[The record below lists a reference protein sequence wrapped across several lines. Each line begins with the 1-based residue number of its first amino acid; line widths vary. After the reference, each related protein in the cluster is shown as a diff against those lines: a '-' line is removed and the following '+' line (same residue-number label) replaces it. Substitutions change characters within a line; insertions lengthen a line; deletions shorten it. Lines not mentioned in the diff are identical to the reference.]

1 MGRFWA
7 VGVGPGDPE
16 LLTVKAVNRIR
27 AAHVLYHAGPRL
39 NEGRAW
45 QIIAGLLRPEQQV
58 RLLFAEPMRAVS
70 ARDDKSAYRPAV
82 ERIAADCRAGLDI
95 VLVAEGDP
103 TLYSTT
109 SYVWQLLGEL
119 YPDVA

>member
-39 NEGRAW
+39 DEGRAW
-45 QIIAGLLRPEQQV
+45 KIIADLVRPEQEV
-58 RLLFAEPMRAVS
+58 RLLFSEPMRTVS
-70 ARDDKSAYRPAV
+70 ARDDKAAYCPAV
-82 ERIAADCRAGLDI
+82 ERIASDCRAGRDI
-95 VLVAEGDP
+95 VLVA
-103 TLYSTT
+103 
-109 SYVWQLLGEL
+109 
-119 YPDVA
+119 